1 MSNDR
6 PGHRGDGRQEILRRV
21 EVLRSVDLRVER
33 GSVFSLLGPNGA
45 GKTTIVRIL
54 STLTRADAGRAFGWQ
69 EPTPPAATWSLRRR
83 YSVLLCTSSQ

>member
-1 MSNDR
+1 MTGLAIEATDVKKSF
-6 PGHRGDGRQEILRRV
+6 GAV

-69 EPTPPAATWSLRRR
+69 DPTPPAATWSLRRR